1 MIVDGAHSELS
12 KELKL
17 FLSMPFECTKQ
28 NIQSGVQSY
37 LQYKI
42 MVSLNK
48 HKTKDIE
55 EQGGGG
61 GGGPPHLYNLEYET
75 PKRHLWAN
83 ENGPLTFL
91 CIMTLLD
98 EH

>member
-55 EQGGGG
+55 EERGGGVEED
-61 GGGPPHLYNLEYET
+61 PHIYT
-75 PKRHLWAN
+75 
-83 ENGPLTFL
+83 
-91 CIMTLLD
+91 I
-98 EH
+98 